1 MLLPM
6 LSSDTA
12 ATKIHIKIIHLHH
25 WVLSFSP
32 QQHLTTVSP
41 YTHNGPCLAAI
52 PPRVHPQVLSVDA
65 MSHIHPQVLFANT
78 TSPPTLAMSNA
89 TLSPSHHVYA
99 HKPLSTNGD
108 KDVLPLLRNLPCT
121 LAIPLDNTSPLP
133 PHTFNERRL
142 AAASSFALYIRQ
154 CLAAISSLMH
164 NRLHLA
170 VAS

>member
-1 MLLPM
+1 MPLPM

-12 ATKIHIKIIHLHH
+12 ATKIHIKIIRLRRR
-25 WVLSFSP
+25 VLSFSP
-32 QQHLTTVSP
+32 QRHLATISP

-52 PPRVHPQVLSVDA
+52 PPRAHPQVLSVDA
-65 MSHIHPQVLFANT
+65 TSRTHPQVLFADT
-78 TSPPTLAMSNA
+78 TSPPMLATSNT
-89 TLSPSHHVYA
+89 TLSPSHHVHA
-99 HKPLSTNGD
+99 RKPLSTNEGE
-108 KDVLPLLRNLPCT
+108 DVLPLLRNLPCT
-121 LAIPLDNTSPLP
+121 LAIPLDNNSPLP

-170 VAS
+170 VTS